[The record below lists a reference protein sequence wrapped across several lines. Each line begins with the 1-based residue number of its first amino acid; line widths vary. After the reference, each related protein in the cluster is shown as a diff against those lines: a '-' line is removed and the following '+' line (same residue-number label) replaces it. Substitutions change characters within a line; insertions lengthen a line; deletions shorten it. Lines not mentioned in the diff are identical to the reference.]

1 MGGGGDILEE
11 EPLEVRVAFISYPQ
25 WTLCYAVR
33 SGSRRPP
40 LHPRVSVFR
49 LPTARA
55 GGRGANAASQGR
67 APGLDTPRTA
77 ARWGPPRR
85 PPVRLVGN

>member
-49 LPTARA
+49 LPTAAR
-55 GGRGANAASQGR
+55 GR
-67 APGLDTPRTA
+67 ARGERRESGPGARFGHAAHRRSLGTPSPPA
-77 ARWGPPRR
+77 GPFS
-85 PPVRLVGN
+85 G